1 MKTKFLDHQNSEDLG
16 LMVSFFKNEKN
27 KSENFRYF
35 DSRPFEII
43 ENHLVTILFILE
55 DDIVGYG
62 HLDVED
68 DVVWL
73 GIIVSENYRGIGYGK
88 KIIEELIKHYDG
100 DIQLS
105 VDKHNQNA
113 INLYKK
119 FNFSI
124 FRENKSNFIMKLI
137 K

>member
-1 MKTKFLDHQNSEDLG
+1 MKTKFLDYQNSEDLD
-16 LMVSFFKNEKN
+16 LMISFFKNEKN

-73 GIIVSENYRGIGYGK
+73 GIIVSENYRGMGYGK

-105 VDKHNQNA
+105 VDKQNQNA

-137 K
+137 R